1 MTLLVGGDPEIL
13 DTFANYSRFVGVKS
27 IHHFTTIHIVLPS
40 GEGGANIGGAHGVQR
55 VVGEGGWVVPMV

>member
-40 GEGGANIGGAHGVQR
+40 GEGGVGGADRVQL
-55 VVGEGGWVVPMV
+55 VLGW